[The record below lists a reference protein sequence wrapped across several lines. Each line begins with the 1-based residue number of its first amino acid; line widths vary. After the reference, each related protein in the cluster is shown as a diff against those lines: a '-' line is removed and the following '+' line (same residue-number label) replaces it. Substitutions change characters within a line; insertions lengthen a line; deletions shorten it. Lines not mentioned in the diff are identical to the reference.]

1 MCTVSF
7 ISTDGKVILTSNR
20 DEKILRPTAIAP
32 KKYSINNK
40 NIFFPKD
47 AKAGGTW
54 YAVTDEANV
63 AVLLNG
69 AAEKHQLKPSY
80 RKSRG
85 LILLDIISVDSP
97 IDKWKTI
104 NLHEIEPFTIVLFQE
119 NNLYQLRWN
128 EVEKE
133 TIELD
138 VCKNHI
144 WSSSTLYPK
153 ELRKKRAGWFYD
165 FLNSKI
171 TISADDMLHFHRY
184 TEKDNDKFGLI
195 INRNNLLRTLS
206 ITQTVV
212 EKNKID
218 IIYLDLI
225 QDKKFESNFITL

>member
-7 ISTDGKVILTSNR
+7 IFTDGKVILTSNR

-85 LILLDIISVDSP
+85 LILLDIISVG
-97 IDKWKTI
+97 
-104 NLHEIEPFTIVLFQE
+104 LVRGLEPTA
-119 NNLYQLRWN
+119 
-128 EVEKE
+128 K
-133 TIELD
+133 
-138 VCKNHI
+138 
-144 WSSSTLYPK
+144 
-153 ELRKKRAGWFYD
+153 
-165 FLNSKI
+165 
-171 TISADDMLHFHRY
+171 
-184 TEKDNDKFGLI
+184 
-195 INRNNLLRTLS
+195 
-206 ITQTVV
+206 
-212 EKNKID
+212 
-218 IIYLDLI
+218 
-225 QDKKFESNFITL
+225 